1 MDFEK
6 LIEETLISLAEIAGN
21 EDRHGFDSEKDAERV
36 LRAAFAEVRRATRGE
51 IEAALKS
58 VADASPAA
66 AAHCDTI
73 KERTAFDYGYRVA
86 CHRLTDA
93 LLPPAAEGAGG
104 VKPFTGCGIC
114 QKCGSHN
121 VGTEWR
127 DTQFEANAQ
136 ADLAALRAERD
147 RFVARH
153 EQVLAERNQFEL
165 DAIAL
170 RERLAVGEADA
181 LRLDWMERHHASI
194 WWGGILERR
203 EGPDPNAVA
212 LEWLDAGDLVNQ
224 SERFRTLREAIDAVL
239 AARTPG
245 GNHEAE

>member
-1 MDFEK
+1 MIYEAK
-6 LIEETLISLAEIAGN
+6 LREQLEQARVQLAGCLI
-21 EDRHGFDSEKDAERV
+21 
-36 LRAAFAEVRRATRGE
+36 
-51 IEAALKS
+51 
-58 VADASPAA
+58 
-66 AAHCDTI
+66 
-73 KERTAFDYGYRVA
+73 
-86 CHRLTDA
+86 
-93 LLPPAAEGAGG
+93 AAEGGDTSD
-104 VKPFTGCGIC
+104 VKEGDYAWTLALEKTRKLFAQLSAQPQIQVLSDGIDEAV
-114 QKCGSHN
+114 QLA
-121 VGTEWR
+121 EQRIAELERER
-127 DTQFEANAQ
+127 DG
-136 ADLAALRAERD
+136 LRAERD

>member
-1 MDFEK
+1 MTTDAK
-6 LIEETLISLAEIAGN
+6 TPDLTAVAWRLRTLWEQSSHGN
-21 EDRHGFDSEKDAERV
+21 APLTF
-36 LRAAFAEVRRATRGE
+36 
-51 IEAALKS
+51 EAAKLGL
-58 VADASPAA
+58 
-66 AAHCDTI
+66 
-73 KERTAFDYGYRVA
+73 EL
-86 CHRLTDA
+86 HRSL
-93 LLPPAAEGAGG
+93 
-104 VKPFTGCGIC
+104 
-114 QKCGSHN
+114 
-121 VGTEWR
+121 
-127 DTQFEANAQ
+127 EAAQ
-136 ADLAALRAERD
+136 ANLAALRAERD